1 MTNLSKFIYAMMLA
15 VSLTTITVNLIA
27 SNYNTVIMATGT
39 LCWVAAAFMS
49 ELRCIKLQKQ
59 IDKLNGNN

>member
-1 MTNLSKFIYAMMLA
+1 MTRLSKFIYAMMLA
-15 VSLTTITVNLIA
+15 VSLITITINLIA
-27 SNYNTVIMATGT
+27 SDYHTALLAAGT
-39 LCWVAAAFMS
+39 LAWVGVAFMV

>member
-15 VSLTTITVNLIA
+15 VSLTTITVNLI
-27 SNYNTVIMATGT
+27 SFNYSTAIMATGT
-39 LCWVAAAFMS
+39 LCWVGAAFMS

>member
-1 MTNLSKFIYAMMLA
+1 MTKLSKFIYAMMLA
-15 VSLTTITVNLIA
+15 VSLTTITINLMT
-27 SNYNTVIMATGT
+27 SNYNTAIMAIGT
-39 LCWVAAAFMS
+39 LLWVGAAFMS

>member
-15 VSLTTITVNLIA
+15 VSLTTITFNLIV
-27 SNYNTVIMATGT
+27 SNYSTAIMAAGT
-39 LCWVAAAFMS
+39 LLWVGAAFVS
-49 ELRCIKLQKQ
+49 ELRCVKLQKQ